1 VSWDW
6 GRFPR
11 DQETRFP
18 IAEVKR
24 SKVLLQRNCFFLI
37 NYKSIISILIA
48 VEFYY
53 FYIYYFSFFTYY
65 SAIGC
70 FASFLSFSFVWCEQ
84 VMFTFK
90 WGRLW
95 WRQRLIFLFF
105 SYRDKSASPK
115 LDWVLSPFFSH
126 SFLFLSYERDLQS
139 RDVLVSFLSVVWYI
153 FLCCGCI
160 CHFPLLFPMIIVSAT
175 LIG

>member
-1 VSWDW
+1 MGLDGDLNSFVLRRWDLDWDYVRVSWDW

-95 WRQRLIFLFF
+95 WRQRLIFYFLVTGTKAQAQSLTEFCLLSFRTLFF
-105 SYRDKSASPK
+105 S
-115 LDWVLSPFFSH
+115 
-126 SFLFLSYERDLQS
+126 FLMKETFRVGMY
-139 RDVLVSFLSVVWYI
+139 
-153 FLCCGCI
+153 
-160 CHFPLLFPMIIVSAT
+160 
-175 LIG
+175 